1 MEQREEAWKTWCGD
15 WRARSKRAAPYLER
29 PLSGTHLTGYDL
41 RPKMLEWSP
50 GAFAASRALAASQFA
65 GEKQT
70 RGCNP
75 LSSALE
81 MEQQDLDMKTPGR
94 NVTSGGVAGH
104 VRSEPPPGAFEA
116 SRALSEPPL
125 TRVIQGTALRTAIR
139 EAKSLSDRLGLLGH
153 FTDVCRAVGVAH
165 GRGIIHRALHPSSIV
180 ITDFGECV
188 VSNWSLSKARRKE
201 DSHGAEIEAAL
212 KSLRCRGVA
221 DAFESPPSRG
231 PALSEPPLS
240 PDVPSKGEA
249 RLGGS
254 LAPRLRGDAF
264 DASRAI
270 LDPAFLAPELA
281 RGHMESVDTRSDV
294 YALGAVL
301 YELLTGQP
309 PFTGENPADV
319 LDAVAS
325 RKPTPVSEVEP
336 TVSTELANICERAMH
351 QEPSA
356 RYASAKHLAEE
367 LERTTVVRSA
377 HDTTGRSPRVPSE
390 PRFNGTA
397 PQMVSPPKVQSV
409 AAGVRS
415 AHAGKAADTGPK
427 YRIALAL
434 VSALLVLVIGIAA
447 FSQRRVVRERDE
459 AMAAQR
465 QGEQQ
470 LAALQQEHDQLAREL
485 EDTQAARR
493 EAEAERD
500 QAEAG
505 RREALE
511 NARKAQKQL
520 EKTDGKTSQQSA
532 REEGTAG
539 QEPGHP
545 TGILQEQVSPESP
558 GTEETPTPAEAG
570 AMRIVPPRNMPAK
583 FLGPY
588 AGGQAAAAGDAGQRP
603 PGVTRAQLA
612 RALPQ
617 FIGTL
622 KMEKTQDG
630 KMAVMVSCAVRTTV
644 VGTPGGEAADSLKL
658 LGFKDG
664 DVITNINRSAIETVV
679 QAKSAFERTKN
690 DSGLTVRIVREGQS
704 SWMRIN
710 VFEKLPPMSAAGR
723 KEAAS
728 VLVRP
733 AKQAPGRMPTPPQN
747 IPLNPP
753 SKGEPP
759 PSKTSPQEAPE
770 SPAQLG
776 GGSEGTPP
784 VQEEQA
790 PLEAPSQ
797 EAPETVAPSENIP
810 LNPPSKGETPPEA
823 PSQEPPETG
832 APPAEETPPAET
844 PAEPPSAEQSP
855 PRGGGEAPEASAA
868 ESPPSEEAPPR
879 GGGDSTE
886 PTPAEETTAG
896 EPAPSPESESE
907 PVEGSQ
913 SSDQTGGVPSEPPLR

>member
-1 MEQREEAWKTWCGD
+1 
-15 WRARSKRAAPYLER
+15 
-29 PLSGTHLTGYDL
+29 
-41 RPKMLEWSP
+41 
-50 GAFAASRALAASQFA
+50 
-65 GEKQT
+65 
-70 RGCNP
+70 
-75 LSSALE
+75 

-94 NVTSGGVAGH
+94 NVTSGDV
-104 VRSEPPPGAFEA
+104 SPK
-116 SRALSEPPL
+116 PPL

-139 EAKSLSDRLGLLGH
+139 EAKSLSDRLGLLAH
-153 FTDVCRAVGVAH
+153 FMDVCRAVGVAH

-180 ITDFGECV
+180 ITEFGECV
-188 VSNWSLSKARRKE
+188 VSDWSLSKARRKE
-201 DSHGAEIEAAL
+201 DSRGAEIEAAL

-221 DAFESPPSRG
+221 DALET
-231 PALSEPPLS
+231 
-240 PDVPSKGEA
+240 
-249 RLGGS
+249 
-254 LAPRLRGDAF
+254 
-264 DASRAI
+264 SRAL
-270 LDPAFLAPELA
+270 LDPAFLAPEFA

-367 LERTTVVRSA
+367 LERTTVTPRR
-377 HDTTGRSPRVPSE
+377 DTTGRSY
-390 PRFNGTA
+390 GTA
-397 PQMVSPPKVQSV
+397 PQTVPLPKAQSAGAGE
-409 AAGVRS
+409 AAGKLGRFPIS
-415 AHAGKAADTGPK
+415 GLHGGGPRAGGDRTAGNREASQFF
-427 YRIALAL
+427 RIALAL
-434 VSALLVLVIGIAA
+434 VGALLVLVIGIAA

-511 NARKAQKQL
+511 NARKAQEQIK
-520 EKTDGKTSQQSA
+520 KTEGELSQQSA
-532 REEGTAG
+532 PEEGTAR
-539 QEPGHP
+539 QEPRHP
-545 TGILQEQVSPESP
+545 TGISQEQVSLETP
-558 GTEETPTPAEAG
+558 GTDETSTPASAG
-570 AMRIVPPRNMPAK
+570 AMPIAPPRNMPAR

-588 AGGQAAAAGDAGQRP
+588 AGGQPAAAADAGQRP

-617 FIGTL
+617 LIGTL
-622 KMEKTQDG
+622 KMGKTQDS
-630 KMAVMVSCAVRTTV
+630 KMAVMV
-644 VGTPGGEAADSLKL
+644 GTPGDGAVDSLKL

-664 DVITNINRSAIETVV
+664 DVITNINRSAIETVE
-679 QAKSAFERTKN
+679 QAKSAFESTKN

-710 VFEKLPPMSAAGR
+710 VFEKLPPML
-723 KEAAS
+723 AS
-728 VLVRP
+728 PRGGGD
-733 AKQAPGRMPTPPQN
+733 AQQAPGRTPTPPQN
-747 IPLNPP
+747 IPINPP

-759 PSKTSPQEAPE
+759 PETSPQEAPQ
-770 SPAQLG
+770 SPAQ
-776 GGSEGTPP
+776 P
-784 VQEEQA
+784 QEE
-790 PLEAPSQ
+790 PPPEAPRRRLPTVQPPTSQ
-797 EAPETVAPSENIP
+797 EAPET
-810 LNPPSKGETPPEA
+810 
-823 PSQEPPETG
+823 G
-832 APPAEETPPAET
+832 ARPAEETPPAET
-844 PAEPPSAEQSP
+844 PAESPSAEQSKP
-855 PRGGGEAPEASAA
+855 QEAAPEASAA
-868 ESPPSEEAPPR
+868 ESPPSEKAPA
-879 GGGDSTE
+879 STE

-896 EPAPSPESESE
+896 EPAPSPESET
-907 PVEGSQ
+907 VEDSQ
-913 SSDQTGGVPSEPPLR
+913 SSDQR

>member
-1 MEQREEAWKTWCGD
+1 
-15 WRARSKRAAPYLER
+15 
-29 PLSGTHLTGYDL
+29 
-41 RPKMLEWSP
+41 
-50 GAFAASRALAASQFA
+50 
-65 GEKQT
+65 
-70 RGCNP
+70 
-75 LSSALE
+75 
-81 MEQQDLDMKTPGR
+81 MKTPRR
-94 NVTSGGVAGH
+94 NVTSGGVAGC

-116 SRALSEPPL
+116 SRALAKPPL

-139 EAKSLSDRLGLLGH
+139 EAKSLSDRLGLLAH
-153 FTDVCRAVGVAH
+153 FMDVCRAVGVAH

-180 ITDFGECV
+180 ITEFGECV
-188 VSNWSLSKARRKE
+188 VSDWSLSKARRKE

-212 KSLRCRGVA
+212 KSLRCRGV
-221 DAFESPPSRG
+221 PS
-231 PALSEPPLS
+231 EE
-240 PDVPSKGEA
+240 EA

-254 LAPRLRGDAF
+254 LALPGAF
-264 DASRAI
+264 EASRAI

-319 LDAVAS
+319 LNAVTS

-377 HDTTGRSPRVPSE
+377 HDTTGRSY
-390 PRFNGTA
+390 GTA
-397 PQMVSPPKVQSV
+397 PQTVSLPKAQSV
-409 AAGVRS
+409 AAGE
-415 AHAGKAADTGPK
+415 AADTGPK

-434 VSALLVLVIGIAA
+434 AGALLVLVIGIAA

-465 QGEQQ
+465 QGDQQ

-511 NARKAQKQL
+511 NARKAQEQTK
-520 EKTDGKTSQQSA
+520 ETGGKLSQQSA
-532 REEGTAG
+532 PEEGTAR
-539 QEPGHP
+539 QEPRQP
-545 TGILQEQVSPESP
+545 TGISQEQVSLEPP
-558 GTEETPTPAEAG
+558 GTDETPTSAE

-588 AGGQAAAAGDAGQRP
+588 AGDQPAAAGDAGQRP

-617 FIGTL
+617 LIGTL
-622 KMEKTQDG
+622 KMGKTQDG
-630 KMAVMVSCAVRTTV
+630 KSAAGRQEAASVSAAGRQEAASVSAAGRQEAASVSAAGRQEAASVMAVM

-664 DVITNINRSAIETVV
+664 DVITNINRSAIETVE
-679 QAKSAFERTKN
+679 QAKSAFESTKN

-710 VFEKLPPMSAAGR
+710 VFEKLPPMLA
-723 KEAAS
+723 
-728 VLVRP
+728 RP
-733 AKQAPGRMPTPPQN
+733 AQQAPARTPTPPQN

-759 PSKTSPQEAPE
+759 PEASPQEAPE
-770 SPAQLG
+770 SPAQ
-776 GGSEGTPP
+776 P
-784 VQEEQA
+784 QEEQA
-790 PLEAPSQ
+790 
-797 EAPETVAPSENIP
+797 
-810 LNPPSKGETPPEA
+810 PPEA

-844 PAEPPSAEQSP
+844 PAESPSAEQSP
-855 PRGGGEAPEASAA
+855 PRGGGEAPEDSAA
-868 ESPPSEEAPPR
+868 ESPPSEEAPA
-879 GGGDSTE
+879 STE
-886 PTPAEETTAG
+886 PAPAEETTAG
-896 EPAPSPESESE
+896 DPAPLPESESE
-907 PVEGSQ
+907 TVEDSQ
-913 SSDQTGGVPSEPPLR
+913 SSDQR